1 MRMVVSSPSSMR
13 FRMLSALSGKTLR
26 TANIS
31 APSSVQA
38 TCVEAAEGYEVVI
51 ANLTGEP
58 QQVLLPS
65 PTERIVILD
74 AEHFVAVASDP
85 LFADKMEAA
94 NGSPTIALGPMQ
106 SPA

>member
-1 MRMVVSSPSSMR
+1 
-13 FRMLSALSGKTLR
+13 
-26 TANIS
+26 
-31 APSSVQA
+31 
-38 TCVEAAEGYEVVI
+38 
-51 ANLTGEP
+51 
-58 QQVLLPS
+58 
-65 PTERIVILD
+65 VILD